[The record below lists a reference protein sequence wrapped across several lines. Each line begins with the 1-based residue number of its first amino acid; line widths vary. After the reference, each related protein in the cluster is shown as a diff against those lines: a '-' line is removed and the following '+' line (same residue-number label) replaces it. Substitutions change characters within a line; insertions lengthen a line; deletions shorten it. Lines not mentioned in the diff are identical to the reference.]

1 MQDRSQFVA
10 VISTDPVGLTFVEGL
25 KQHEG
30 FADEN

>member
-10 VISTDPVGLTFVEGL
+10 VISTDPVGLTFVAEQ
-25 KQHEG
+25 KRHRG

>member
-10 VISTDPVGLTFVEGL
+10 VISTDPVGLTFGEEL
-25 KQHEG
+25 KQHRG